1 MSASTAIEWCDATF
15 NPWWGCE
22 RVSPGCARCY
32 ADTLARR
39 YGHADTWGAGHA
51 FRFFGDKH
59 WADPLKWARTMPE
72 KLGRRPRV
80 FCASMADVFEERP
93 ELEEP
98 RARLVDLIYRTP
110 ELDWLL
116 LTKRVENVGRMLGPD
131 GVGMYAVERGPVA
144 CPQPN
149 LWIGTSI
156 ENARFTWRATVLRHV
171 PAAVRFISAEPLLGS
186 LFTEPTRGATRRHA
200 DPAGRAEAPAPGQ
213 GAASPNGG
221 QGSVEASSARAND
234 GDQGERRNRS
244 SAPLDLSGIDWV
256 IVGGESGPGARPFDL
271 GWAREIIAAC
281 RSHDVAPFVKQLGSR
296 PIVSYEIDG
305 HPCSAS
311 AFGIRDRKGGD
322 WDEWGAYPDLRVREF
337 PEASHATR

>member
-1 MSASTAIEWCDATF
+1 MTV
-15 NPWWGCE
+15 P
-22 RVSPGCARCY
+22 VSRIDEY
-32 ADTLARR
+32 RSLARALTRGLFIPGGDDQDVEQLALIALWEADKR
-39 YGHADTWGAGHA
+39 YDPSRGVPFGAFATEVIRRRLADAI
-51 FRFFGDKH
+51 
-59 WADPLKWARTMPE
+59 
-72 KLGRRPRV
+72 GRCVPKGGGSFSSLPR
-80 FCASMADVFEERP
+80 
-93 ELEEP
+93 
-98 RARLVDLIYRTP
+98 
-110 ELDWLL
+110 
-116 LTKRVENVGRMLGPD
+116 NVWM
-131 GVGMYAVERGPVA
+131 GVSV
-144 CPQPN
+144 
-149 LWIGTSI
+149 
-156 ENARFTWRATVLRHV
+156 ENARHTWRADVLRQV

-281 RSHDVAPFVKQLGSR
+281 RAHGVAPFVKQLGSR